1 MQDYIHSRHNV
12 LRNSCVLHIQTKQ
25 LQGIKA
31 GIISHHQKIPLLVKP
46 RTNIGKEKQKTAI
59 KSRIYMNS
67 AASVSSF
74 EMLIFL
80 SFL

>member
-31 GIISHHQKIPLLVKP
+31 GIISHHLKIPLLVKP